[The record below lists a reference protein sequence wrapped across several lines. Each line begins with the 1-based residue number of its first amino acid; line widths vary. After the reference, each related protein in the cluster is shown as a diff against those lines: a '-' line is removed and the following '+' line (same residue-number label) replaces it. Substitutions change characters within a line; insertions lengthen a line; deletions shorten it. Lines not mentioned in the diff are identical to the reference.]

1 MTPARAQVSVCIVSW
16 NVRDDLLTCL
26 DSLRAGGA
34 GLSTEIIVVD
44 NASTDGTVEAI
55 RQRVPEVQ
63 LIGNEDNRGFAAA
76 SNQALAAAT
85 GDFLLLLN
93 PDTIVPP
100 GGFAELDRF
109 ARDHPEAGLIGPKLV
124 NPDGTLQHS
133 CRRFPTPMAA
143 LFRHTIL
150 GRLFPHNRWS
160 AEYVMAEW
168 DHVTP
173 REVDWVSGACML
185 VRRESYER
193 VGPLDEGFFWG
204 SEDVDYC
211 FRAHRAGWQVLYTPQ
226 PVVVHKVGAS
236 TNQVPVR
243 TFVRFHRS
251 MYRLYRKHFAR
262 TVFDAALI
270 WLGVVLR
277 AALVIGAWHLG
288 QAVTRAR
295 APFLKRR
302 PTPQESHGDGG

>member
-63 LIGNEDNRGFAAA
+63 LICNEDNRGFAAA